1 MDSKVL
7 EELGNLK
14 LTEDESRIVG
24 ENFEATDEESMKTK
38 ISFTLVG
45 KLLTVR
51 PYNVEA
57 MKRTLLNVW
66 RVKDNVA
73 IRWDAFLRIKILVD
87 INKPLRRGLRIAN
100 GSSSPRWCGVQYE
113 RLADFCYYCG
123 RLSHTDVECQFVEE
137 DVVSKEVVYEY
148 GPWLGASPKK
158 QIRGA
163 MFDREREK
171 SWLSKIKETG
181 KPRLPGYFHPK
192 AVRKGPLVF
201 PRNSLSLLLRS
212 IKKRRLLSRALLNTP
227 IIFNPRNDG
236 RNTLSEPWSAL
247 EVEVAAPDCRTVVS
261 STAHN
266 GEDAE
271 ITAVQHVQCL
281 PLKTW
286 KRVDR
291 DVDASMM
298 EHVPIAGKRK
308 FDAPISPTVV
318 DESSFG
324 KRPRASPELI
334 DQAWWMA
341 MAMADGWL
349 EVGKGSEE
357 RAKINNGDWRTIGG
371 QKFDGYLSSY
381 RV

>member
-192 AVRKGPLVF
+192 AVRKGPLGV
-201 PRNSLSLLLRS
+201 SQKLSFTS
-212 IKKRRLLSRALLNTP
+212 PEIHKEKEAAVK
-227 IIFNPRNDG
+227 